1 MSTDIYITN
10 IDRDRIK
17 KILEKMSENSQAP
30 DKSVDK
36 LEGELSRAVV
46 VDSQQ
51 VPRDVITMNSKAL
64 LQLND
69 ENIEVSLVYPDDAD
83 LSAMKLSIFSPIGT
97 AILGY
102 KEGNTVDWEVP
113 SGTSKIHI
121 KKILYQPEAAGD
133 YDL

>member
-1 MSTDIYITN
+1 MSSDIYITN

-17 KILEKMSENSQAP
+17 KILDKMFESKQPP
-30 DKSVDK
+30 DESVKK
-36 LEGELSRAVV
+36 LGGELSRAVV

-102 KEGNTVDWEVP
+102 KEGNTVEWQVP